1 MQAVHE
7 LAVVEIQV
15 EHPVK
20 QAIKKLKKLN

>member
-7 LAVVEIQV
+7 FNVVSVHV